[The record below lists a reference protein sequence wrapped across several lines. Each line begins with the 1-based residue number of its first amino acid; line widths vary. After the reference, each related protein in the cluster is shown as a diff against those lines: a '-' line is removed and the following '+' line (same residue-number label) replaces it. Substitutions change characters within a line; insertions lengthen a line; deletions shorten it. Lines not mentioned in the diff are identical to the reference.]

1 VSSSFLPHLSLV
13 LGCSYFDW
21 KLVLRSNRRKCVEG
35 GLKSEEVPE
44 TDSFS
49 SPSSSHRI
57 GYEFEGYDLV
67 FCCFEKIGWV
77 EEVVDKSKK

>member
-1 VSSSFLPHLSLV
+1 M
-13 LGCSYFDW
+13 
-21 KLVLRSNRRKCVEG
+21 
-35 GLKSEEVPE
+35 KSEEVPE